1 MNGRK
6 MMTAMSLRLCQSSHN
21 LLFHTLQEE
30 PMFHTQTDIL
40 DFMKI
45 NLHFGAEYQENID
58 DAMKVFHT
66 NRINIYGKQKLDRI
80 ALIIQAAAI
89 ELYKTNQ

>member
-1 MNGRK
+1 
-6 MMTAMSLRLCQSSHN
+6 
-21 LLFHTLQEE
+21 
-30 PMFHTQTDIL
+30 MFHIQTDIL

-66 NRINIYGKQKLDRI
+66 NKMNIYGKQKLDRI